1 MNPPPIE
8 MVAPQ
13 ASGIVGN
20 HQIWRNVKGAH
31 LSEARDVIVWLPP
44 GYDENPDARYPVL
57 YMHDGRQVFDPA
69 TSTWGKDWRVDDVA
83 QEMIPAGK
91 MAPCIVVASDC
102 TARRNEEYGIG
113 AEGEA
118 YEAWLVEELKPAV
131 DAAFRTDPARNAV
144 AGASM
149 GGLISFLIAWRRP
162 DVFQSAGVLSPAF
175 GSGFRGKESFTS
187 LVKRFID
194 STPMPDPPPVLFV
207 SCGDGD
213 PLEQDLLRGTEE
225 IVPYLLSK
233 GYSEEKI
240 VRRFPLHGE
249 PHNEESW
256 SHLVPE
262 FLPLFFPPAAE

>member
-1 MNPPPIE
+1 MDLPPVE

-13 ASGIVGN
+13 ASGIVGTW
-20 HQIWRNVKGAH
+20 QTWKAVEGKH

-44 GYDENPDARYPVL
+44 GYDEDASRRYPVL
-57 YMHDGRQVFDPA
+57 YMHDGRQVFDPR
-69 TSTWGKDWRVDDVA
+69 TSTWGKDWGVDDVA
-83 QEMIPAGK
+83 QVLVPAGG
-91 MAPCIVVASDC
+91 MEACIVVASDC

-113 AEGEA
+113 PVGEA
-118 YEAWLVEELKPAV
+118 YRTWLTDELKPAV

-149 GGLISFLIAWRRP
+149 GGLVSFLIAWRRP
-162 DVFQSAGVLSPAF
+162 DLFQAAGVLSPAF
-175 GSGFRGKESFTS
+175 GSGFRGQESFTA

-194 STPMPDPPPVLFV
+194 STPMPSPAPKLFV

-213 PLEQDLLRGTEE
+213 GLERDLLRGTET
-225 IVPYLLSK
+225 VVAHLLEK
-233 GYSEEKI
+233 GYPEDRI
-240 VRRFPLHGE
+240 LRRFPLHGE

-262 FLPLFFPPAAE
+262 FLPYFFPPEE